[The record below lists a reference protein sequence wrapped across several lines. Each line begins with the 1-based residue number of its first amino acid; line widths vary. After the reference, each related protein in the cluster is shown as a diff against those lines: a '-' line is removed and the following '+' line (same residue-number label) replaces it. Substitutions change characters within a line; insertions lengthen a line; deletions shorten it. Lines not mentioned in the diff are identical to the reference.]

1 MKNASKITVLLLVL
15 VSFISCKQQQA
26 RMPVSRSSGTF
37 MKESVERNKKLVAGE
52 EAQIDSIIKS
62 NPTKEYLAS
71 KKGYWYTYELKNETD
86 TLRPKRGDVAFF
98 EYEIND
104 LKGNV
109 IYTAL
114 ELRPQDYLVDKQE
127 IMIGLRDGIKLM
139 RKNEKVTFLFP
150 SHMAYGY
157 LGDKNRIGPNVPII
171 CTVTLTD
178 FEKETELKKV
188 KNENNSNN
196 Q

>member
-1 MKNASKITVLLLVL
+1 MKARI
-15 VSFISCKQQQA
+15 FIILFGIFFAIGCQDPEA
-26 RMPVSRSSGTF
+26 RRPIQKSSGSF
-37 MKESVERNKKLVAGE
+37 MKESVTRNKKLIASE
-52 EAQIDSIIKS
+52 EKLIDSIMKS
-62 NPTKEYLAS
+62 NPDKEYLAS
-71 KKGYWYTYELKNETD
+71 KKGYWYTYEIKNQAD

-98 EYEIND
+98 DYEIND
-104 LKGNV
+104 LKGNI

-150 SHMAYGY
+150 SHIAYGY
-157 LGDKNRIGPNVPII
+157 LGDKNRIGPNVPIM

-178 FEKETELKKV
+178 FGKESELKKV
-188 KNENNSNN
+188 KNSSNN